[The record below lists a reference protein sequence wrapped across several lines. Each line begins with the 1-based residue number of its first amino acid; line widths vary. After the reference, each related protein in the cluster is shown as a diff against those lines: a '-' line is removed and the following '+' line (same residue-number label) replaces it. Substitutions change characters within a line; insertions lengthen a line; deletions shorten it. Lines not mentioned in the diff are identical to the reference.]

1 MSNQEFSPSKTVAIK
16 TISKAFDLL
25 KASGGEMSRKELLE
39 KLETGLSF
47 TEWENDLM
55 PSNGQKRWKT
65 IFLFSTVDLMKAG
78 YLVKHKGTWI
88 ATVEGLEAL
97 KKGNVFLF
105 ESATEAY
112 KKWAIENRKV
122 KGQEQ
127 DVLIAGEQYQSANL
141 ELLNKQAS
149 DGIIEFL
156 NKKNPYEFQDL
167 VAALLRA
174 MGYHTDFIAERG
186 KDGGLDIVAY
196 QDVLGIQTP
205 RIKVQVKHYPKNPI
219 SVEPIR
225 SLKGLLNPGEEVGLF
240 VTSGTF
246 SSDAR
251 RFAREATIH
260 IKLIDGEDLIDL
272 WQKNYQKLT
281 DEDKNMLPLH
291 PIYFLGSNE

>member
-1 MSNQEFSPSKTVAIK
+1 MANNEFSPSKNVAVKTVG
-16 TISKAFDLL
+16 KAFELL
-25 KASGGEMSRKELLE
+25 KAAGGEMNRKDLLE
-39 KLETGLSF
+39 KMEHSISF

-55 PSNGQKRWKT
+55 ASNGQKRWKT

-78 YLVKHKGTWI
+78 YLVKQKGTWI
-88 ATVEGLEAL
+88 ATAEGLEAF
-97 KKGNVFLF
+97 KKGPIHLF
-105 ESATEAY
+105 ESATQAY
-112 KKWAIENRKV
+112 RKWASENLKP
-122 KGQEQ
+122 KEQEP
-127 DVLIAGEQYQSANL
+127 DELGDNHQYQIANL
-141 ELLNKQAS
+141 ELVQKEAS
-149 DGIIEFL
+149 DGIITYL
-156 NKKNPYEFQDL
+156 NKKNPYEFQEL

-174 MGYHTDFIAERG
+174 MGYFTDFIAKGG

-205 RIKVQVKHYPKNPI
+205 RIKVQVKHYPTNPV
-219 SVEPIR
+219 SVDPIR
-225 SLKGLLNPGEEVGLF
+225 SLKGLLNPQEVGLF

-272 WQKNYQKLT
+272 WQQYYSKLT

-291 PIYFLGSNE
+291 PIYFLGANE